1 MSLSVILEYCSGG
14 DLLKYLN
21 QKNIT
26 PDIKKIL
33 KKLLEGFESYNISLG
48 IKHLHSL
55 DILHRDLKLQNIYL
69 KFPNDC
75 DSVIIADF
83 GLACYKS

>member
-1 MSLSVILEYCSGG
+1 MILNNLRDFPHPNIIKIEEITTNGVSLSVILEYCSGG

-33 KKLLEGFESYNISLG
+33 KKLLEGYIW
-48 IKHLHSL
+48 
-55 DILHRDLKLQNIYL
+55 Y
-69 KFPNDC
+69 
-75 DSVIIADF
+75 
-83 GLACYKS
+83 YY